1 MISAMDTEAL
11 TAALDGL
18 QLWPHH
24 IETLR
29 NVVDRFEPDPTVLAV
44 IFGGSL
50 AHGYGRE
57 GSDIDLVILVT
68 PEEMARRRETLE
80 LTHASDELATYEG
93 GYTDAKF
100 VDLDFLRDVAER
112 GSDPARWAYD
122 GVRVLF
128 SREPALADVLAAITR
143 YPDEDHEERVRS
155 FAAQLVAWR
164 WFYREGKAKANVY
177 LQTTALSKLVL
188 FASRLVLAH
197 NRTLYPFH
205 KWVLRVVEDVPD
217 RPADLIERID
227 ALLAAP
233 DQGKVDGLVEAV
245 LGHYGHDAAEVERT
259 WGTRFLLDTEL
270 TWQRGRPPVDDL

>member
-1 MISAMDTEAL
+1 MTSLEEAV
-11 TAALDGL
+11 AGL

-24 IETLR
+24 VETLR

-44 IFGGSL
+44 LFGGSL

-57 GSDIDLVILVT
+57 TSDIDLVVVVT
-68 PEEMARRRETLE
+68 REEMAWRRATLE

-100 VDLDFLRDVAER
+100 VDLDFLRDVAAR
-112 GSDPARWAYD
+112 GSEPARWAYD
-122 GVRVLF
+122 GARVLF
-128 SREPALADVLAAITR
+128 SREPELAGVLTR
-143 YPDEDHEERVRS
+143 VATYPEEGHEERVRS
-155 FAAQLVAWR
+155 FAAQLAAWR
-164 WFYREGKAKANVY
+164 WFFCEGAGKDNAYV
-177 LQTTALSKLVL
+177 QTTALAKLVL
-188 FASRLVLAH
+188 FACRLTLAH

-217 RPADLIERID
+217 RPADLLERID

-233 DQGKVDGLVEAV
+233 DQDQVDSLASTV
-245 LGHYGHDAAEVERT
+245 LEHFGHDPAEVDRT

-270 TWQRGRPPVDDL
+270 TWQRGGAPVDDL